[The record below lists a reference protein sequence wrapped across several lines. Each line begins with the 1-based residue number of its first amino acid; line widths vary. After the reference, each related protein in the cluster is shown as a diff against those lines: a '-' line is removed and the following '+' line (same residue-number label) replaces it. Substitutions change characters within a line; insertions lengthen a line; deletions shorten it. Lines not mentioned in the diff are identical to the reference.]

1 MKKVFLGIF
10 FVTSLGT
17 ALGTEVMECRA
28 KVALNRV
35 YDVSL
40 DLSTRHAK
48 VATDNG
54 YRHEGATT
62 YSFSPRTGNGYYFLP
77 TGFGAGIELELEAAG
92 TQRVALCLAANECY
106 LCRRK

>member
-1 MKKVFLGIF
+1 MKKGILGIF

-17 ALGTEVMECRA
+17 AVASDTMECRA

-40 DLSTRHAK
+40 DLGTRHAK
-48 VATDNG
+48 ISTDNG
-54 YRHEGATT
+54 YRHEGTAT

-77 TGFGAGIELELEAAG
+77 TSFSTGIELEVEAAG
-92 TQRVALCLAANECY
+92 SQRVALCLAANECY